1 MLQTEKKTGKP
12 VKRVFL
18 KNIQGNSGNFLRK
31 LDILDQLCC
40 LIDLVIIMFN
50 NYKLKS
56 CILLYF
62 LKNSCATI
70 YQKKIIVII
79 TLIKSFNI

>member
-1 MLQTEKKTGKP
+1 MLQTEKNPGKP

-40 LIDLVIIMFN
+40 LIDLVIIMSN
-50 NYKLKS
+50 NYKLK
-56 CILLYF
+56 
-62 LKNSCATI
+62 
-70 YQKKIIVII
+70 
-79 TLIKSFNI
+79 